1 MAATG
6 KITGSTTDLL
16 AMLVELSGPC
26 PSICD
31 GTIPLGGNAG
41 TQTVSIITGQPVTK
55 YPPYN

>member
-26 PSICD
+26 PNICD
-31 GTIPLGGNAG
+31 GTIPLGGTAG